1 MKPKVLILTSDLSY
15 FLDDNSH
22 GYLDIRY
29 LTQHHDVSVLAP
41 CHDNDSQYS
50 ITKLEASLT
59 KAYFWPRP
67 VDGLSLLVT
76 TNYQGELSP
85 FLKHL
90 PKRLKGALLKRLLN
104 IKAQPLE
111 ALKQLVT
118 LSNCAPQLLSAL
130 SDGQWHAMV
139 LIKFDSDLWLNYLP
153 TSAAKLV
160 CVDLVHQD
168 ILNLVKIHKKLLD
181 NTGRFLNNNLRQ
193 ILANMDEQFFIKTHE
208 MPFE

>member
-1 MKPKVLILTSDLSY
+1 M
-15 FLDDNSH
+15 
-22 GYLDIRY
+22 
-29 LTQHHDVSVLAP
+29 
-41 CHDNDSQYS
+41 
-50 ITKLEASLT
+50 
-59 KAYFWPRP
+59 
-67 VDGLSLLVT
+67 
-76 TNYQGELSP
+76 
-85 FLKHL
+85 
-90 PKRLKGALLKRLLN
+90 
-104 IKAQPLE
+104 
-111 ALKQLVT
+111 VT